1 MAYRVLS
8 RFHRP
13 DPSIE
18 WHCNLDLNEELTIL
32 ILEMNFTEYHGR
44 KIRTLT
50 EPDALTLEM
59 EWIWESQELYEEW
72 YNRSLLVQMRQL
84 IEEYNLS
91 VGIIADPKEKTVI

>member
-8 RFHRP
+8 RYRRP

-18 WHCNLDLNEELTIL
+18 WHINVDLDEELTIL

-44 KIRTLT
+44 KIRSVT
-50 EPDALTLEM
+50 EPNELTLEI

-72 YNRSLLVQMRQL
+72 YNISILGQMRQL
-84 IEEYNLS
+84 IAEYNLS
-91 VGIIADPKEKTVI
+91 MGITADPKELSII